1 MVQDDL
7 RLAQRIAQGNRGAF
21 EEFLDAHGAN
31 VHRLVRRYVA
41 NEADAEDLTQ
51 EIFVSLYRSI
61 GGFRG
66 DSTLATWV
74 YRVAFNHCLKHL
86 GRAHPATESFEESE
100 HAPADMLNDPARGVA
115 RQELSTQVHLALD
128 KLSLLHRDVIILHEL
143 HGLTYRECAEV
154 LGVPVGT
161 VKSRLANAFRC
172 LRDSLGSYV
181 LGETTPNFPET
192 IGEMS

>member
-1 MVQDDL
+1 MVHNDL

-41 NEADAEDLTQ
+41 NETDAEDLTQ

-100 HAPADMLNDPARGVA
+100 HEPVDASNDPARGMA

-143 HGLTYRECAEV
+143 HGLTYRECADV

-181 LGETTPNFPET
+181 LGDAPAHFPET